1 MKLEIIVPDNLSE
14 ITLEQYQKY
23 LKIQEEN
30 SNDKFLASK
39 MIEIFCNLKLSD
51 TLKMK
56 FSDVDA
62 ICNILADMLN
72 SKPELVKTFKMNGV
86 EYGFI
91 PKLDD
96 ISLGEYVDLDTFLG
110 DWENMHRA
118 MAVLYRPI
126 EQKYGDKYS
135 IVEYDAGDGEMM
147 KHMPLD
153 AVISSIVFFLP
164 FRDRLVASYD
174 ELFGG
179 GTGEQFSAISQFA
192 GKWGWYQS
200 IYALSQGDIRRFE
213 DITKLNVHK
222 CFMMLTFEKEKA
234 DIEASRLK
242 SKMK

>member
-153 AVISSIVFFLP
+153 AVISSIVFFYHLGI
-164 FRDRLVASYD
+164 DLSQAMMNYLEEEQESSLVQYLSSQ
-174 ELFGG
+174 ESGG
-179 GTGEQFSAISQFA
+179 GINQFTHSLKGI
-192 GKWGWYQS
+192 
-200 IYALSQGDIRRFE
+200 LGDLKIL
-213 DITKLNVHK
+213 LN
-222 CFMMLTFEKEKA
+222 
-234 DIEASRLK
+234 
-242 SKMK
+242 